1 MSGGWRGSSATNR
14 SDELPPDW
22 PAIRARVMRRDGHRC
37 VWLLPSGARCPNP
50 ATDVDHVGANWDHSD
65 ENLRALCEPH
75 HDKRTAAQG
84 NAAKKRYR
92 PPVRDFRKA
101 PW

>member
-1 MSGGWRGSSATNR
+1 MSGGWRGSSATSR
-14 SDELPPDW
+14 RDELPPDW
-22 PAIRARVMRRDGHRC
+22 DRIRLDVLRRDGHRC
-37 VWLLPSGARCPNP
+37 VWLLPSGERCPNR
-50 ATDVDHVGANWDHSD
+50 ATDVDHIGKKWDHS
-65 ENLRALCEPH
+65 EGNLRSLCGPH

-84 NAAKKRYR
+84 NAAKPVYR